1 MFTWYNIIIN
11 IIRGSGKMYGG
22 KANSLIKLQEN
33 GLNVPKFFIIDI
45 NDYKEFLE
53 ENNLLSKI
61 KEFLKEEKRDLIK
74 EAILNGK
81 IGNTLES
88 KIKEKFKNLNSD
100 FVSVRSSALNE
111 DGKDKAFAGQ
121 YDSYL
126 NVDDNNLLEKIKLCW
141 ISFYNSNVQ
150 EYYKNDDIFGMNVI
164 VQSMINPDYA
174 GVAFSTD
181 PTSST
186 NNYSVIEVV
195 KGLGEG
201 LVSGK
206 ITPTK
211 FIIRKIT
218 NHIDLKIGDLV
229 INNAIIQK
237 LEELVLKIEKLYECP
252 MDIEYAIKNGTIYI
266 LQARPITTN
275 NLSIKSFSLILK
287 RPMSVIEMELYFKGE
302 YEGIKKLTRELYYFK
317 PLFTYNSDHNNVEI
331 YYNEIDLEEDP
342 RLIYYYMDM
351 DFDKIKEYF
360 NDIIMKDIR
369 YLENTMLNKIE
380 FNIIELKNR
389 IINIYPFIS
398 LGQLAGHFEPISQR
412 LKEFLINF
420 RNKYDYII
428 HDIGDFINEK
438 ILEKLPIEY
447 KDYVDF
453 ITLDEY
459 TNELPNLST
468 LQSRKKGYIYFGNL
482 YTTQDYK
489 KWFTENDIS
498 IMEDTNI
505 SLTGDVAYKKDIIG
519 KVCIIYNE
527 NDFDKFESKDIL
539 VTPMTIPKFMKI
551 IKMASGII
559 TDEGGIT
566 CHASIIARELKIP
579 CVVGCKNATK
589 VLRDGDLIKIDG
601 ATGNIIKLSN

>member
-186 NNYSVIEVV
+186 NNYSVI
-195 KGLGEG
+195 
-201 LVSGK
+201 
-206 ITPTK
+206 
-211 FIIRKIT
+211 
-218 NHIDLKIGDLV
+218 
-229 INNAIIQK
+229 
-237 LEELVLKIEKLYECP
+237 
-252 MDIEYAIKNGTIYI
+252 
-266 LQARPITTN
+266 
-275 NLSIKSFSLILK
+275 
-287 RPMSVIEMELYFKGE
+287 
-302 YEGIKKLTRELYYFK
+302 
-317 PLFTYNSDHNNVEI
+317 
-331 YYNEIDLEEDP
+331 
-342 RLIYYYMDM
+342 
-351 DFDKIKEYF
+351 
-360 NDIIMKDIR
+360 
-369 YLENTMLNKIE
+369 
-380 FNIIELKNR
+380 
-389 IINIYPFIS
+389 
-398 LGQLAGHFEPISQR
+398 
-412 LKEFLINF
+412 
-420 RNKYDYII
+420 
-428 HDIGDFINEK
+428 
-438 ILEKLPIEY
+438 
-447 KDYVDF
+447 
-453 ITLDEY
+453 
-459 TNELPNLST
+459 
-468 LQSRKKGYIYFGNL
+468 
-482 YTTQDYK
+482 
-489 KWFTENDIS
+489 
-498 IMEDTNI
+498 
-505 SLTGDVAYKKDIIG
+505 
-519 KVCIIYNE
+519 
-527 NDFDKFESKDIL
+527 
-539 VTPMTIPKFMKI
+539 
-551 IKMASGII
+551 
-559 TDEGGIT
+559 
-566 CHASIIARELKIP
+566 
-579 CVVGCKNATK
+579 
-589 VLRDGDLIKIDG
+589 
-601 ATGNIIKLSN
+601 